1 MFNNLMAREFE
12 QALENDKSIVLIDV
26 RTSGEY
32 RMGHIPNSLH
42 IDLFSPDFSQ
52 KIMALD
58 KSKNY
63 FIYCRSGAR
72 SANVC
77 SMMAQQGFSNLTN
90 LFGGLFDWRGEIVTL
105 A

>member
-1 MFNNLMAREFE
+1 MEREFRT
-12 QALENDKSIVLIDV
+12 ALEEDQSIVLIDV
-26 RTSGEY
+26 RTEGEH
-32 RMGHIPNSLH
+32 RMGFIPNSLH
-42 IDLFSPDFSQ
+42 MDMFEPDFMQ
-52 KIMALD
+52 KIEALD
-58 KSKNY
+58 KNKNY

-77 SMMAQQGFSNLTN
+77 SAMAQMGFSKLTN